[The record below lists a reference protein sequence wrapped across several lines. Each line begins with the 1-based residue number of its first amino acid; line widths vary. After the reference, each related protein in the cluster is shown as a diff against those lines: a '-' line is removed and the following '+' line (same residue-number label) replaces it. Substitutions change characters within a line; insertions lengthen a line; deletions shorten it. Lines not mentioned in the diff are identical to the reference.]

1 MAKLPDKFSLSGPAS
16 LRSGRTIADWDT
28 SGIGRGVVALGA
40 GLRSVGGEFSAIGE
54 QQKREGI
61 VLEGASADGNSAK
74 ELSDFRRGFDADA
87 DYGTFGPR
95 FEKGAAQIRD
105 KWAAKISDP
114 KARQL
119 WAMEF
124 DKRVVG
130 MRDDVLQLSD
140 RRTREGNLVDYK
152 SGLEGFQSIIADAN
166 VSEAERARA
175 KDSANAWVDAAAGQ
189 GLLSPSEA
197 DTWRKNVIE
206 VGEFVLGQRLIEQD
220 PKVIGGGVSQ
230 DVRRVINEAAARH
243 GVDAEALARIAVIE
257 SSGNPS
263 AKNPNSSAGG
273 LFQFIDSTAKS
284 YGLSNKYDAAQ
295 ASDAAAR
302 LMKDNAAH
310 LRRTLKREPT
320 MGELYLAHQQG
331 AGGAAALLSNPSAL
345 ATSIVGAE
353 AVRLNGGAPGMTA
366 GEFAAK
372 WIRKAEGASAK
383 IPDWYANQSPDNQL
397 RLENM
402 AASRQGQLDAA
413 AAAQSKAE
421 RDGANDDFRLR
432 IAAGD
437 PSLLPGDILGDG
449 RLDNGQKA
457 TLLNTYNEKYEE
469 NIRTGL
475 DIQALQGGA
484 LSLNAFDNDDQKRAD
499 NLYDTLMKSV
509 EGNPSPAMEP
519 AAARQYIAES
529 IVRSG
534 VVPKGMMDMLR
545 AGVQSTNTAD
555 VVAAL
560 QQAQRISQINP
571 AALGRRDGGAAVQS
585 AADDFSYYVNGLNLS
600 PEDAARRIMDARD
613 PEKMRTRKALEP
625 LAKDFLKAAAETDIS
640 SMFDPGILSSA
651 PELGF
656 NAEQEAGIKADF
668 MAIAEDQ
675 FYRANGDPELALNRA
690 EEQMKRLYGATNVTG
705 RPVLMKHPPEH
716 YWPKFRVTKYGNTDY
731 VGGEPSL
738 DYAVGQL
745 KTDLSELYPNV
756 DMGNVSLVTTPETDA
771 MVKRGEAPGY
781 AVIYQDENG
790 VMQTLPGKL
799 WMPDFKAVQGRVA
812 PIENAEKQRRE
823 DAARRNQD
831 MIRDLLPSLTE
842 EAERFRRSPTPGDM
856 LNPFRS
862 LGGGEEPVV
871 PAEPQVMP
879 QPDLGAMP

>member
-1 MAKLPDKFSLSGPAS
+1 
-16 LRSGRTIADWDT
+16 
-28 SGIGRGVVALGA
+28 
-40 GLRSVGGEFSAIGE
+40 
-54 QQKREGI
+54 
-61 VLEGASADGNSAK
+61 
-74 ELSDFRRGFDADA
+74 
-87 DYGTFGPR
+87 
-95 FEKGAAQIRD
+95 
-105 KWAAKISDP
+105 
-114 KARQL
+114 
-119 WAMEF
+119 
-124 DKRVVG
+124 
-130 MRDDVLQLSD
+130 
-140 RRTREGNLVDYK
+140 
-152 SGLEGFQSIIADAN
+152 
-166 VSEAERARA
+166 
-175 KDSANAWVDAAAGQ
+175 
-189 GLLSPSEA
+189 
-197 DTWRKNVIE
+197 
-206 VGEFVLGQRLIEQD
+206 
-220 PKVIGGGVSQ
+220 
-230 DVRRVINEAAARH
+230 VRRVINDAATRH
-243 GVDAEALARIAVIE
+243 GVDPEALARIAVIE
-257 SSGNPS
+257 SGGNPN
-263 AKNPNSSAGG
+263 AKNPSSSAGG
-273 LFQFIDSTAKS
+273 LFQQIDSNARQ
-284 YGLSNKYDAAQ
+284 YGVANRFDAAQ
-295 ASDAAAR
+295 SADGAAR
-302 LMKDNAAH
+302 FMADNAKH
-310 LRRTLKREPT
+310 LRKVLGREPT
-320 MGELYLAHQQG
+320 TGELYLAHQQG
-331 AGGAAALLSNPSAL
+331 PGGAAALLSNPSAL
-345 ATSIVGAE
+345 ATSIVGAD

-437 PSLLPGDILGDG
+437 PSLLPGDILGDN

-457 TLLNTYNEKYEE
+457 SLLNSYNEKYEE
-469 NIRTGL
+469 SIRTGF
-475 DIQALQGGA
+475 DIQALQGGN

-509 EGNPSPAMEP
+509 EENPSPAMDP
-519 AAARQYIAES
+519 AAARQYISES

-625 LAKDFLKAAAETDIS
+625 LAKDFLKQAAETDIAA
-640 SMFDPGILSSA
+640 MFDPGILSSA

-656 NAEQEAGIKADF
+656 NMEQQAGIKADF

-705 RPVLMKHPPEH
+705 RPVLMKHPPEY
-716 YWPKFRVTKYGNTDY
+716 YWPKFRVTKYGNSDY

-756 DMGNVSLVTTPETDA
+756 DMGKVSLVTTPETDA
-771 MVKRGEAPGY
+771 MVKRGEPPAY
-781 AVIYQDENG
+781 SVLYQDENG
-790 VMQTLPGKL
+790 VMQTLPGKM
-799 WMPDFKAVQGRVA
+799 WMPDFKAVQDRVE
-812 PIENAEKQRRE
+812 PIEGAEKQRRE
-823 DAARRNQD
+823 DAARRGQD

-842 EAERFRRSPTPGDM
+842 EAERLRRSGTPGDM

-862 LGGGEEPVV
+862 LGGGEEPAA
-871 PAEPQVMP
+871 PMQPQVMP
-879 QPDLGAMP
+879 QPDTGAMP